1 MPILMVDVAKRAGV
15 SVTTVSHVM
24 NETRD
29 IAPKTKERVLEAI
42 KELNYYKNSSARLL
56 VRGCSDLVGLII
68 SDVEN
73 PFLPALIKSF
83 DRAAAAAGLDVLLGM
98 TNYDPK
104 KAESAVRRMIES
116 RVRGVAVMTSQID
129 GRLIETL
136 VQANVPVVALD
147 LAKTAKGRSSVTLD
161 YSTGARE
168 AIDHLYTNGH
178 RAVGIIHGPASIV
191 SASRYEEVLRSTIRE
206 YGMTLT
212 AAVEGDARPEG
223 GAVGAEK
230 LLRAKRSPTA
240 ILCGNDLT
248 AIGAMGAASRLE
260 ISVPNEISVIG
271 SDDIAMAAY
280 SHPSLSTVRIPRDAI
295 GHEAFRLLEA
305 MHGPPLKRGIE
316 TCIGTSFIARG
327 SSGRASLRTV
337 GVPVPKANGGIIAS
351 RGLRLTG
358 GDR

>member
-24 NETRD
+24 NETRE
-29 IAPKTKERVLEAI
+29 IAPKTKERVLKAI
-42 KELNYYKNSSARLL
+42 KDLNYYKNNSARLL

-83 DRAAAAAGLDVLLGM
+83 DRAASAAGMDVLLGM
-98 TNYDPK
+98 TNYEPK

-129 GRLIETL
+129 GRLIETM
-136 VQANVPVVALD
+136 VQANVPVAALD
-147 LAKTAKGRSSVTLD
+147 LAKIGKGRSSVTLD

-178 RAVGIIHGPASIV
+178 RSVGIIHGPGRII
-191 SASRYEEVLRSTIRE
+191 SAARYEEVLRSTIRE
-206 YGMTLT
+206 YGMTLV
-212 AAVEGDARPEG
+212 AAVEGDTRPEG
-223 GAVGAEK
+223 GAAGAEQ
-230 LLRAKRSPTA
+230 LLRGRRLPTA

-248 AIGAMGAASRLE
+248 AIGAMGAASRLG
-260 ISVPNEISVIG
+260 ISVPGEISVIG

-280 SHPSLSTVRIPRDAI
+280 SYPSLSTVRIPRDAI
-295 GHEAFRLLEA
+295 GHEAFRLLEV
-305 MHGPPLKRGIE
+305 MHGPPLKRGIK

-327 SSGRASLRTV
+327 SSGRRSLRKLEPLVSTT
-337 GVPVPKANGGIIAS
+337 GAGMIAS
-351 RGLRLTG
+351 RRLSLAG
-358 GDR
+358 GGR